1 MSCNKRRARMT
12 LAKKIERELEIQ
24 AEQDRKRIREEALE
38 RDNGK

>member
-1 MSCNKRRARMT
+1 MSSNKRRARMT